1 MNRMDEMFASVK
13 KRHLTFNMLQCRVGQ
28 ISVAHLAILRLS
40 SVLARLHGT
49 LLIP

>member
-1 MNRMDEMFASVK
+1 MNALSDIQNIVHSIDCITRAD
-13 KRHLTFNMLQCRVGQ
+13 Q